1 MLIIICILTILVA
14 VFIRN
19 WHRSYQELVASG
31 LTDRET
37 SLKEVNDVE
46 LYNYLL
52 EAPQAFVYVGTSEN
66 KNCRTFQREL
76 ESALKE
82 MSKLDYRYMVY
93 NTNKKEYQF
102 TRICEKT
109 KREARKMLYRL
120 IGVDA
125 YKWRFEIRK
134 VSNEYANKIRKAES
148 LKQRIKSKYR
158 IHFFKSKNLCKII
171 T

>member
-1 MLIIICILTILVA
+1 
-14 VFIRN
+14 
-19 WHRSYQELVASG
+19 
-31 LTDRET
+31 
-37 SLKEVNDVE
+37 
-46 LYNYLL
+46 
-52 EAPQAFVYVGTSEN
+52 
-66 KNCRTFQREL
+66 
-76 ESALKE
+76 

-148 LKQRIKSKYR
+148 LKQRIKSMKRNIPNFSDYEINNIISENDRR
-158 IHFFKSKNLCKII
+158 INSDKNR
-171 T
+171 

>member
-1 MLIIICILTILVA
+1 MLKKRKKDKKQILKKWTLLIIICILTILVA

-76 ESALKE
+76 ESALKK
-82 MSKLDYRYMVY
+82 MSKLDYIIYLNMETETDAFY
-93 NTNKKEYQF
+93 EEFNTNYMTTEALDSVPAFVVFENGKATEIYKGDNLTIDQVKEVLE
-102 TRICEKT
+102 RSDN
-109 KREARKMLYRL
+109 R
-120 IGVDA
+120 D
-125 YKWRFEIRK
+125 
-134 VSNEYANKIRKAES
+134 
-148 LKQRIKSKYR
+148 
-158 IHFFKSKNLCKII
+158 
-171 T
+171 

>member
-1 MLIIICILTILVA
+1 MLKKRKKDKKQILKKWTLLIIICILTILVA

-76 ESALKE
+76 ESALKK
-82 MSKLDYRYMVY
+82 MSKLDYIIYLNME
-93 NTNKKEYQF
+93 TE
-102 TRICEKT
+102 T
-109 KREARKMLYRL
+109 
-120 IGVDA
+120 DA
-125 YKWRFEIRK
+125 FY
-134 VSNEYANKIRKAES
+134 
-148 LKQRIKSKYR
+148 
-158 IHFFKSKNLCKII
+158 
-171 T
+171 

>member
-1 MLIIICILTILVA
+1 MLKKREKDKKQILKKWTLLIIICILTILVA

-31 LTDRET
+31 LTDREI

-82 MSKLDYRYMVY
+82 MSKLDYIIYLNMETETDAFY
-93 NTNKKEYQF
+93 EEFNTNYMTTEALDSVPAFVVFENGKAKE
-102 TRICEKT
+102 I
-109 KREARKMLYRL
+109 
-120 IGVDA
+120 
-125 YKWRFEIRK
+125 YKGD
-134 VSNEYANKIRKAES
+134 
-148 LKQRIKSKYR
+148 
-158 IHFFKSKNLCKII
+158 NLTIERVKEVLERSDNHD
-171 T
+171 